1 MEIPQRHLRRR
12 KRVPAAEILDEEQQE
27 NLINKYTEQA
37 AAQARF
43 YRLAFALTLA
53 VPSPAFVLTKHGR
66 THPKIALIC
75 LISLL
80 TSAFSLKLKSKQMPL
95 VRTLNVVLAA
105 LIALRV
111 YFLRNHN
118 WQKPDYLFLFPL
130 IAALSAM
137 IIERWIAQVQVEL
150 LKLSNSRYELRGV

>member
-12 KRVPAAEILDEEQQE
+12 RRVPAAEIIDEEQQE
-27 NLINKYTEQA
+27 NLINKYTEEA

-53 VPSPAFVLTKHGR
+53 VPSPAFILA
-66 THPKIALIC
+66 THSRAHPRIALIC

-80 TSAFSLKLKSKQMPL
+80 TSALSLKLRSRQMPL

-111 YFLRNHN
+111 YFLRYHD
-118 WQKPDYLFLFPL
+118 WQNFDYLFLFPL
-130 IAALSAM
+130 VAAVSAM

-150 LKLSNSRYELRGV
+150 LKLQNSRYELRGV